1 MQRIIRPIENWQPA
15 SSLVRGFSSSCANG
29 GLGSQ
34 LQEEIV
40 EAKKSSP
47 PTIVQEGASRLES
60 LRETLRLERQNGLPR
75 KANQLPKPS
84 WLKIPATA
92 RPDNLAN
99 YLRLKE
105 TVKGLKLATVCESA
119 KCPNIGECWG
129 GGEDKKATA
138 TIMIGGDQCTRA
150 CRFCSVKTS
159 LRPPPLDPNEPEHV
173 AEAIAQWG
181 LDYVVITSVDRD
193 DLPDHGSEHF
203 AQTVRLLKQKR
214 GDELLVEF
222 LTPDFGGV
230 KERIE
235 RVALAGLDV
244 YAHNIETVE
253 RLQSRVRDRRAGYSQ
268 SLHVLETAKKAKSG
282 LVTKTS
288 LMLGLGETLD
298 EIRATM
304 KDALNSGVEVIT
316 FGQYLRPTKGHLP
329 VVEYVRPEVYDQ
341 LRVEGE
347 QMGFRYVASGPLV
360 RSSYKA
366 GEFYL
371 KTMVKERKAAS
382 SANGSF

>member
-1 MQRIIRPIENWQPA
+1 MKKVFNPHMGSSISNKIR
-15 SSLVRGFSSSCANG
+15 LSSSC
-29 GLGSQ
+29 ST
-34 LQEEIV
+34 
-40 EAKKSSP
+40 SSLP
-47 PTIVQEGASRLES
+47 SAASSNIGESTTNPATSRLES
-60 LRETLRLERQNGLPR
+60 LREALREERKQTGLPR
-75 KANQLPKPS
+75 KQNQLPKPS
-84 WLKIPATA
+84 WLKINATA
-92 RPDNLAN
+92 HPDNVAN

-138 TIMIGGDQCTRA
+138 TIMIGGEQCTRA

-159 LRPPPLDPNEPEHV
+159 LKPPPLDPMEPENV
-173 AEAIAQWG
+173 SEAIARWG

-193 DLPDHGSEHF
+193 DLPDHASEHF
-203 AQTVRLLKQKR
+203 AQTVRLLKKKR

-222 LTPDFGGV
+222 LTPDFAGV
-230 KERIE
+230 KGRIE
-235 RVALAGLDV
+235 TVALSGLDV

-268 SLHVLETAKKAKSG
+268 SLYVLETAKKAKPG

-288 LMLGLGETLD
+288 LMLGLSETLD
-298 EIRATM
+298 EIRSTM
-304 KDALNSGVEVIT
+304 KDALNAGVDVIT
-316 FGQYLRPTKGHLP
+316 FGQYLRPTKGHLQ
-329 VVEYVRPEVYDQ
+329 VHEYVTPDTFNLLKE
-341 LRVEGE
+341 EGE
-347 QMGFRYVASGPLV
+347 RMGFRYVASGPLV

-371 KTMVKERKAAS
+371 KTMIRKNRSQQQTMA
-382 SANGSF
+382 